1 MTIGEDM
8 KQLAARLARM
18 KQSNSI
24 ADQADLNRQITEVH
38 TFIKELEDVRRQQL
52 GRIRDAYNRLD
63 DAIFEA
69 FEHTDDERQS
79 LREWGNVNFT
89 LLNEVDNDDD

>member
-69 FEHTDDERQS
+69 FELTDDERQS